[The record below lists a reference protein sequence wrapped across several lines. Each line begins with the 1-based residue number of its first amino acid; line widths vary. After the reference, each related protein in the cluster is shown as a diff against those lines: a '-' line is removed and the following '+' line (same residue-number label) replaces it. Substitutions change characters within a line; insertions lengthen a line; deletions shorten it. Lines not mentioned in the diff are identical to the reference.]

1 MTFSKYRQE
10 SRPLFLSLG
19 LLNIHELNTYMI
31 ALFKFEISLAWKST
45 VSFMKLLFNG
55 TIHMNNTGT
64 SKTITHKLQ
73 KNKYGTFLIKNG
85 GAKIWNSLHKI
96 KEN

>member
-10 SRPLFLSLG
+10 SRPLFFSLG

-55 TIHMNNTGT
+55 TIHMSNTGT

-73 KNKYGTFLIKNG
+73 KNKLWYIFN
-85 GAKIWNSLHKI
+85 
-96 KEN
+96 

>member
-31 ALFKFEISLAWKST
+31 ALYKFEISLAWKST

-55 TIHMNNTGT
+55 TIHMNNTRP
-64 SKTITHKLQ
+64 SKKITHKLQ
-73 KNKYGTFLIKNG
+73 KNKLWYIFN
-85 GAKIWNSLHKI
+85 
-96 KEN
+96 

>member
-55 TIHMNNTGT
+55 TIHSNTGT

-73 KNKYGTFLIKNG
+73 KNKLWYIFN
-85 GAKIWNSLHKI
+85 
-96 KEN
+96 